1 MNNLKKI
8 FTAFFFAAALF
19 SNTASASIL
28 DTGDLT
34 LVSSYQV
41 NGHYNLAGVEFW
53 NGLPLAPD
61 NMPSSLVTPLQA
73 DVNFYVRNGQTNQLY
88 VQVMNVLTTQG
99 ASWYGNAFVNIT
111 QTGVQFSLPLLAGG
125 ALSGVPGLSGAFAI
139 AGETL
144 LTPPNTITPIDT
156 TPGYQFQNVADEF
169 LVRTIDDQSDYGFVG
184 NNFAFI
190 DSAIRIRSGGVF
202 ELTFDPTVNLLDVI
216 DYGAMAMQA
225 RYGNGSQFI
234 DGVQTYAY
242 IQPGSQQPGT
252 GGGNGPAVP
261 EPSSLILLVL
271 GLSGL
276 GAVRKLR
283 F

>member
-8 FTAFFFAAALF
+8 FLALF
-19 SNTASASIL
+19 FASASFSTAASAALL
-28 DTGDLT
+28 DTADLT
-34 LVSSYQV
+34 LVSSFQV
-41 NGHYNLAGVEFW
+41 DGHYNLAGVEFW

-61 NMPSSLVTPLQA
+61 NMPSSLITPMHA
-73 DVNFYVRNGQTNQLY
+73 DVNFYVRTAQTNQFYIEVL
-88 VQVMNVLTTQG
+88 NVVTTQG
-99 ASWYGNAFVNIT
+99 ASWYGNAFVNVT

-144 LTPPNTITPIDT
+144 LTPPNVITPLDT

-169 LVRTIDDQSDYGFVG
+169 LVRTIDDDSDYGFVG

-202 ELTFDPTVNLLDVI
+202 ELTFDPTVDLLEI
-216 DYGAMAMQA
+216 LDYGAMTMQT
-225 RYGNGSQFI
+225 RYGNGTQYI

-252 GGGNGPAVP
+252 GGNGPAVP
-261 EPSSLILLVL
+261 EPSTLVLLVF
-271 GLSGL
+271 GLAGL
-276 GAVRKLR
+276 GAVRKFR